1 MQNFAAI
8 DFETAN
14 GQRSS
19 VCSVGG
25 SCSQRPHR
33 QHVLQPHQARTQLLC
48 LVLSGGSRSHARGHG
63 QCSGLFGRMASN
75 RAANRRIAFGGAQ
88 QSV

>member
-25 SCSQRPHR
+25 GGGGGGGGCSQRPHR
-33 QHVLQPHQARTQLLC
+33 QHVLQSHQARTQLLC

-63 QCSGLFGRMASN
+63 RCSGLF
-75 RAANRRIAFGGAQ
+75 
-88 QSV
+88 